1 MSESKKTSTLDFG
14 TLFPESPVEE
24 VHDIVAVYIKEA
36 MGTAIHEV
44 ALTTDDNGEPG
55 RRVKITIETEAD

>member
-1 MSESKKTSTLDFG
+1 MSESKTSTIDFG
-14 TLFPESPVEE
+14 VLFPESPVEE

-55 RRVKITIETEAD
+55 RRVRITIETEPD

>member
-1 MSESKKTSTLDFG
+1 M
-14 TLFPESPVEE
+14 FPESPVEE
-24 VHDIVAVYIKEA
+24 VHEIVAVYIKEA

-55 RRVKITIETEAD
+55 RRVRITIETEED

>member
-1 MSESKKTSTLDFG
+1 MHETKTSTLDFG
-14 TLFPESPVEE
+14 VMFPESPVEE
-24 VHDIVAVYIKEA
+24 VHEIVAVYIKEA

-55 RRVKITIETEAD
+55 RRVRITIETEED

>member
-1 MSESKKTSTLDFG
+1 MNETKTSTLDFG
-14 TLFPESPVEE
+14 VMFPESPVEE
-24 VHDIVAVYIKEA
+24 VHEIVAVYIKEA

-55 RRVKITIETEAD
+55 RRVRITIETEED